1 MEKYIPDIYQKSIYD
16 INYKKLHQC
25 GIKCILFDLDNTLVP
40 LNVKEPTDKLKEFIS
55 NLKKQGFKIILY
67 SNCMKNRLKPFK
79 EQLNVDCAPVKGKSF
94 EKKINEILKMYNYK
108 QAEVV
113 IVGDKMNFDIVNGN
127 KAGITT
133 ILINPISK
141 KDHICEKAKRI
152 KEVIIMKRLR
162 NNNLFVKGR
171 YYE

>member
-25 GIKCILFDLDNTLVP
+25 GIKCLLFDLDNTLVP
-40 LNVKEPTDKLKEFIS
+40 LNVKEPNDKLKEFIDG
-55 NLKKQGFKIILY
+55 LKKDFKLIIY
-67 SNCMKNRLKPFK
+67 SNCMKSRLKPFK
-79 EQLNVDCAPVKGKSF
+79 EQLNVDCAPLKGQSF
-94 EKKINEILKMYNYK
+94 SKKIEEILKSNNYK
-108 QAEVV
+108 QAEVA
-113 IVGDKMNFDIVNGN
+113 IIGDKMNFDILNGN
-127 KAGITT
+127 IAGITT

-141 KDHICEKAKRI
+141 KDHLCEKIKRAKEN
-152 KEVIIMKRLR
+152 KIMKKLR